1 MGDRISE
8 LPELAATPAVDD
20 LLAISDVSDP
30 GTGTT
35 KKITTTNLFAYLPD
49 LTGWTPVAVAWAY
62 ASATTITVPAGADTI
77 YSVGDKIRFKQGG
90 AYKYY
95 YVITVA
101 AALLTVTG
109 GSDYTVANA
118 AITNI
123 YYSKA
128 ATPVGFP
135 QRFNFTT
142 TWGGFTVTV
151 PTGTFSFCIIGK
163 QVNLFYASSAPGTSN
178 AVTFTF
184 TVPVAPLVSVPGIPC
199 FVADNSVNQ
208 SVVGHIQLAAG
219 NTTASVYKA
228 FYQTAFTNAGN
239 KDFYWSMISY
249 IYI

>member
-1 MGDRISE
+1 MADRISE

-20 LLAISDVSDP
+20 LLAITDVSDP

-95 YVITVA
+95 YIITVA

-123 YYSKA
+123 YYSKNSS
-128 ATPVGFP
+128 PVGFP
-135 QRFNFTT
+135 GWFNCAVGYTGFSANPTATIKFSISGRTFFFNYVTT
-142 TWGGFTVTV
+142 G
-151 PTGTFSFCIIGK
+151 
-163 QVNLFYASSAPGTSN
+163 AGTSN
-178 AVTFTF
+178 AVTFTL
-184 TVPVAPLVSVPGIPC
+184 TGLPVAAVILAFGATNVKDNGAWQAGAGSVYINGTTMTL
-199 FVADNSVNQ
+199 
-208 SVVGHIQLAAG
+208 GKTMTGAG
-219 NTTASVYKA
+219 GFTASGDKDTSFEL
-228 FYQTAFTNAGN
+228 FYE
-239 KDFYWSMISY
+239 I
-249 IYI
+249 